1 MLGLA
6 GLDSCLCHSCWGLGV
21 FWFCLAAAGSRPSL
35 GPHRFPQLT
44 PILAASGRCTIW
56 SWFPLRVD
64 FATQFLPARLDV
76 CFPFGRACAC
86 QSPLEAPSLVPPPLA
101 SPRGSPPPINVTPHL
116 SIEASNCTAIHLL
129 SHKGTL
135 AALRRIAH
143 EEGIRGLY
151 R

>member
-6 GLDSCLCHSCWGLGV
+6 GLDSCLCHSWWCLGV

-64 FATQFLPARLDV
+64 FATQFLPARLAI

-86 QSPLEAPSLVPPPLA
+86 QSQVPRCSAVCPSCSFFILA
-101 SPRGSPPPINVTPHL
+101 FGSGGHSLCGCRWKSVL
-116 SIEASNCTAIHLL
+116 FL
-129 SHKGTL
+129 SH
-135 AALRRIAH
+135 RI
-143 EEGIRGLY
+143 
-151 R
+151 